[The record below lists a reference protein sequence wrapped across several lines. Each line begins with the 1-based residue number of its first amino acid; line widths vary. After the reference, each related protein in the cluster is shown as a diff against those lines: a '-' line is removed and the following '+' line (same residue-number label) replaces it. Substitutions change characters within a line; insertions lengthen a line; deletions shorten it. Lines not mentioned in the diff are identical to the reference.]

1 MAKSNQTWWVYLLK
15 CADDSLYC
23 GVTIDTQRRVDEH
36 NNDNKKG
43 AKYTKSKRPVVLV
56 YQQKCESR
64 KDACQQE
71 YKIKKLT
78 RKKKLSLVASFSNNT
93 EECS

>member
-1 MAKSNQTWWVYLLK
+1 MVQLNNTWWVYLVK

-23 GVTIDTQRRVDEH
+23 GVTIDTDRRVSEH
-36 NNDNKKG
+36 NVDNKKG
-43 AKYTKSKRPVVLV
+43 AKYTKTRRPVELV
-56 YQQKCESR
+56 FRRKCESR

-71 YKIKKLT
+71 YQIKQLT

-93 EECS
+93 EEYA